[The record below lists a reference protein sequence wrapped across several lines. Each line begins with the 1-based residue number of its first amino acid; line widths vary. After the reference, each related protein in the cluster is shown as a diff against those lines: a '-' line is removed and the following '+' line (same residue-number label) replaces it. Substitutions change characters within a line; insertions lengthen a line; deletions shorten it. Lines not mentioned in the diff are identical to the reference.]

1 MMNLIDNKYSR
12 WYYAIIS
19 KAQAEGRV
27 KAGSKVHYDRHHII
41 PTSLG
46 GSNQK
51 FNKVWLTSR
60 EHFICHILLIKCTE
74 GKAKMSMACAWNR
87 MSTSKRYGSKQY
99 EFLRNQYRQQMTGGN
114 NPFFGKTHDKETIDR
129 IRLQKIGRSVN
140 KGAYQS
146 PEKRAKISA
155 SLKGR
160 KNPVIAEKL
169 RGRKHTEQHRLNA
182 INGRKGHKHSMETK
196 EKLRQATIRQW
207 ARQNQTNKELNNA

>member
-1 MMNLIDNKYSR
+1 MNLLDNKYSR

-27 KAGSKVHYDRHHII
+27 KSGSKVHYDRHHII

-46 GSNQK
+46 GSNERS
-51 FNKVWLTSR
+51 NKVWLTSR
-60 EHFICHILLIKCTE
+60 EHFICHILLMKCTE

-87 MSTSKRYGSKQY
+87 MATSKRYGSKQY
-99 EFLRNQYRQQMTGGN
+99 EFLRNQYRQQVTGEN

-140 KGAYQS
+140 KGAYRS
-146 PEKRAKISA
+146 PENRFKISE

-160 KNPVIAEKL
+160 KNPATSERQRGKTLSAETRKKISEAGK
-169 RGRKHTEQHRLNA
+169 GR
-182 INGRKGHKHSMETK
+182 IFSMESR
-196 EKLRQATIRQW
+196 EKIRQAAIAQW
-207 ARQNQTNKELNNA
+207 ARQKSNLNVQESI